1 MKNSADLGGCNPSR
15 TSVSVDNTLLYLGN
29 SSYPTQP
36 HSIIANSVLGFKT
49 VKCIS
54 RVCVYLKLT
63 YLPKLCTFSLEC
75 FQGKS
80 YSKQRS
86 LSSILSAIRK
96 LISTIS
102 FKLITIQNFNP
113 KPYTDADHFL
123 AKSIFQAASCGNPFQ
138 VSDSQRPFL
147 QKKKQNYSKL
157 K

>member
-1 MKNSADLGGCNPSR
+1 MKNSVDLGGCNPPR
-15 TSVSVDNTLLYLGN
+15 PSVSVDYTLLYLGN

-49 VKCIS
+49 VKCTS
-54 RVCVYLKLT
+54 RVHVSLKLT
-63 YLPKLCTFSLEC
+63 FLYSPLLQAYSRPQLYTFSLEC

-96 LISTIS
+96 LISIIS

-123 AKSIFQAASCGNPFQ
+123 AESIF
-138 VSDSQRPFL
+138 
-147 QKKKQNYSKL
+147 
-157 K
+157 